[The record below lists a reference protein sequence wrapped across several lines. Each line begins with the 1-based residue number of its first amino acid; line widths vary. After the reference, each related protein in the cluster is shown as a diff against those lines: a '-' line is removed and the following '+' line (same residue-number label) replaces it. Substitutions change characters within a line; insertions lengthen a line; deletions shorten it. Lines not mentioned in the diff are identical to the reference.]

1 MPNFD
6 DYKAAVEAL
15 SGGLNT
21 VIFDDLGM
29 PSVMF
34 PFVKQKHSDL
44 ITGGTQDTFPCFIVD
59 GVEKDVINVSKFEN
73 IVVNGRAYSL
83 PMKDPRT
90 NISFDEALAA
100 CRKKGNGWGLM
111 PGCLWQAIALWS
123 RKNGTIPHGNTS
135 YGCYG
140 EAPFEKGVPVAK
152 DGSGRVIRT
161 GTGSGPETFYHNH
174 KSSGIADLCGNV
186 WEWTADSRIVNGEI
200 QVIPYGNCMRLDCNM
215 SATSTEWKA
224 ILPSGELVAPGTAG
238 TLKFDNTKPGDG
250 TQTNHGIAGPVFLST
265 TREHPMYTGGD
276 TDAYYGYVYNNP
288 NMQGLTAKTGVN
300 VPQILKAYGLFPVDE
315 DLNGDGFYIRN
326 YGERLPLRGGDWN
339 NGVAAGVF
347 ALDFNYARDL
357 SNWNVGF
364 RAAFVNL

>member
-1 MPNFD
+1 MGNYD

-21 VIFDDLGM
+21 VVFDDLGM
-29 PSVMF
+29 PSVMV
-34 PFVKQKHSDL
+34 PVVKQKYSDL
-44 ITGGTQDTFPCFIVD
+44 ITGGTQDTFPCFIID

-83 PMKDPRT
+83 PLKDPKVY
-90 NISFDEALAA
+90 ISFDEALQA
-100 CRKKGNGWGLM
+100 CRNKGNGWGLM
-111 PGCLWQAIALWS
+111 PGCLWQMLALWS
-123 RKNGTIPHGNTS
+123 RKNGTIPHGNTN

-140 EAPFEKGVPVAK
+140 EAPFEKGVPKAK
-152 DGSGRVIRT
+152 DTSGRVLRI

-174 KSSGIADLCGNV
+174 KSSGIADLCGNI
-186 WEWTADSRIVNGEI
+186 WEWTADSRLVNGEI
-200 QVIPYGNCMRLDCNM
+200 QIIPYGNCMRLDCSM

-238 TLKFDNTKPGDG
+238 TLKYDNTKAGDG
-250 TQTNHGIAGPVFLST
+250 TQTNHSIGGPVFLST

-276 TDAYYGYVYNNP
+276 TEAYYGYVANNP

-315 DLNGDGFYIRN
+315 DLNGDGLYIRN
-326 YGERLPLRGGDWN
+326 YGERLPVRGGHWGD
-339 NGVAAGVF
+339 GVAAGEF
-347 ALDFNYARDL
+347 ALSLCDSRSRGNTG
-357 SNWNVGF
+357 VGF